1 MSDERRGSTIE
12 RMHFQHATLANGLD
26 IVSEINPQAL
36 TAALAF
42 FVRAGARDESP
53 ELSGV
58 SHFLEHMAFKGNAR
72 FSADDVNRIFDE
84 VGARYNASTG
94 EEFTLFYAAILPEYL
109 DRTFELLAA
118 LPVPGLRQAD
128 FDTEQQVIL
137 EEIGMYDDLPAFLA
151 QERAMRVHFGEH
163 PLGQSI
169 LGTSASVSAL
179 TAEQMRRYHAEHY
192 RAGNMTLVA
201 AGNVDWDRLVRLAE
215 RHCGDWR
222 DGSAPRDTRPAAA
235 VGGRDFLT
243 RPGSQQQHVT
253 QLAPAPAAEDSLR
266 FAAELLAVVVGDESS
281 SRLYWELVDPG
292 LVEAADLSYHE
303 FQGTGTWT
311 TYFCCRPE
319 ETAQNLER
327 VASVFAEVNRNGV
340 TPEELAQARSKV
352 ASRIVL
358 QGELPMGRLSSLGGN
373 WLYRREYRSVADDLA
388 SVQAIDAAAV
398 RRLLDDYPLSVT
410 TTVGVG
416 PLTDSEHQR

>member
-1 MSDERRGSTIE
+1 MQ
-12 RMHFQHATLANGLD
+12 FQHATLANGLD
-26 IVSEINPQAL
+26 IVAEVNPRAL
-36 TAALAF
+36 SAAVAF
-42 FVRAGARDESP
+42 FVRTGARDESP
-53 ELSGV
+53 SVSGV
-58 SHFLEHMAFKGNAR
+58 SHFLEHMAFKGNEQ

-118 LPVPGLRQAD
+118 LLAPSLRQAD

-151 QERAMRVHFGEH
+151 HERAMQVHFGTH

-169 LGTSASVSAL
+169 LGSTASVTAL
-179 TAEQMRRYHAEHY
+179 SAEQMRSYHREHY
-192 RAGNMTLVA
+192 RAGNITLVA
-201 AGNVDWDRLVRLAE
+201 AGNVDWDRLLRLAGS
-215 RHCGDWR
+215 HCGDWR
-222 DGSAPRDTRPAAA
+222 AGAAPRDVRPAPAA
-235 VGGRDFLT
+235 GGREFVS
-243 RPGSQQQHVT
+243 RPGGLQQHVT

-266 FAAELLAVVVGDESS
+266 FAAELLAVIVGDESS

-292 LVEAADLSYHE
+292 HVEAADLSYHE
-303 FQGTGTWT
+303 FQGTGTWM

-319 ETAQNLER
+319 ETAQNMDR
-327 VASVFAEVNRNGV
+327 VASVFALVNRNGV

-373 WLYRREYRSVADDLA
+373 WLYRREYRSVEDDLATVRGVDADDL
-388 SVQAIDAAAV
+388 
-398 RRLLDDYPLSVT
+398 RRLLDVYPLAAT

-416 PLTDSEHQR
+416 PLMDIEYQ